1 MGKNS
6 YLGGSTILHG
16 GSSFFSR
23 DRNSKRSRIINAEKD
38 FLLKCVRAELAGR
51 KYPLSYSEHEKLRAT
66 ITKAGSVADWLKD
79 HPDYEKVKDREINRQ
94 EKRASEK
101 QKKKARKV
109 AVQRKQAESKEK
121 RTKRELNYLKNFIWA
136 QIIGRPPPQN
146 MPKGFSK
153 KYPTEKDLLDWATGH
168 DKFAETYKEM
178 AAKREK
184 QLAKLEKT
192 QNRTVEVVK
201 KKDSH
206 KSH

>member
-6 YLGGSTILHG
+6 YLGGGTILHG

-23 DRNSKRSRIINAEKD
+23 DRNSKRSRVINAERD
-38 FLLKCVRAELAGR
+38 FLFKCVRAELSGC
-51 KYPLSYSEHEKLRAT
+51 KYPLCYSEHEKLRAAV
-66 ITKAGSVADWLKD
+66 TKAGSVVDWMKAHL
-79 HPDYEKVKDREINRQ
+79 DYEKIKNREIKKQ
-94 EKRASEK
+94 EKSVAEK
-101 QKKKARKV
+101 QKKKDRKA
-109 AVQRKQAESKEK
+109 AVQKKQTESKAK
-121 RTKRELNYLKNFIWA
+121 REKRELNYLKDFIWA
-136 QIIGRPPPQN
+136 QIIGRSPPQN

-153 KYPTEKDLLDWATGH
+153 KYPTEKDLLNGATGH

-192 QNRTVEVVK
+192 QNHTVEVVK